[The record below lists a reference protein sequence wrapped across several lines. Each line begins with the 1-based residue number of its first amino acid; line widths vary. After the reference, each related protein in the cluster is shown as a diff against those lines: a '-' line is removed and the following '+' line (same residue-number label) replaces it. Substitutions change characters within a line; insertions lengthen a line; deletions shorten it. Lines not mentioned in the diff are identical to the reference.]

1 MVTLDGGQ
9 LALLDEV
16 AKAYRD
22 LEEPL
27 KELQKRYRITEF
39 RMKRKVI
46 QAVEN
51 ARDAKVPL
59 ARILKEMGEVNYP
72 AALERWMTPPEG
84 MEPGLEEVEA
94 GFTDDDAEE
103 ALNAVEALAHR
114 ETPPVVRDARTGMLT
129 VLWDER
135 EYKVLA
141 MGPESDLWASREDG
155 TAQEVYDLIK
165 QTYPSFVVLDDDD
178 DDI

>member
-9 LALLDEV
+9 LALLEEV

-22 LEEPL
+22 LEDPL

-46 QAVEN
+46 QAIEN
-51 ARDAKVPL
+51 ARGAKVPV

-84 MEPGLEEVEA
+84 MEAEPVEA
-94 GFTDDDAEE
+94 ETEFTDDAVE

-129 VLWDER
+129 VLWDEK

-155 TAQEVYDLIK
+155 TPQEVYDLIK

>member
-9 LALLDEV
+9 LALLEEV

-22 LEEPL
+22 LEDPL

-72 AALERWMTPPEG
+72 AALERWMAPPEG
-84 MEPGLEEVEA
+84 LEAEPVEA
-94 GFTDDDAEE
+94 ETEFTDDAVE
-103 ALNAVEALAHR
+103 ALNAVEALAYR
-114 ETPPVVRDARTGMLT
+114 ETPPVVRDVRTGMLT
-129 VLWDER
+129 VLWDEK

-155 TAQEVYDLIK
+155 TPQEVYDLIK
-165 QTYPSFVVLDDDD
+165 QTYPSFVVLEDDD

>member
-9 LALLDEV
+9 LALLEEV

-22 LEEPL
+22 LEDPL

-46 QAVEN
+46 QAIEN
-51 ARDAKVPL
+51 ARGAKVPV
-59 ARILKEMGEVNYP
+59 ARILKELGEVNYP

-84 MEPGLEEVEA
+84 LEA
-94 GFTDDDAEE
+94 GPGEAEAELTDDDAEE
-103 ALNAVEALAHR
+103 ALSAVEALAQR
-114 ETPPVVRDARTGMLT
+114 ETPPVVRDVRTGMLT
-129 VLWDER
+129 VLWDGKD
-135 EYKVLA
+135 YKVLA
-141 MGPESDLWASREDG
+141 MGPESDLWATREDD
-155 TAQEVYDLIK
+155 TPQEVYDLIK
-165 QTYPSFVVLDDDD
+165 QTYPSFVVLEDDD